1 MITLHFHLQPQYK
14 YELFH
19 IKLHI
24 VDFRYAFCGLQV
36 LFTYQK
42 EEMLFLQEGWVEN
55 LGVQNWDLLVKRNSN
70 IVNNK
75 FT

>member
-42 EEMLFLQEGWVEN
+42 EEMLFLQEGWKEK
-55 LGVQNWDLLVKRNSN
+55 KRNSN